1 MEKLL
6 VPEEGQTLLEKHFS
20 ELKDPRRTDKGNIQ
34 HLLSDI
40 ILLTV
45 SAMLCGVDNWEL
57 VKVFGDNQLD
67 WLKKHGNFANGI
79 PSSDTIG
86 RLFAALDPKSF
97 NSCFIN
103 WIESIR
109 ERTEHEVVAIDGKS
123 IRGANPKKNGN
134 KMPHIVSAFAAKNGI
149 TLGQT
154 KVDEKSNEIT
164 AIPKLLDLLA
174 LEGCI
179 VTIDAMGCQ
188 TDIAAKIIDGGADY
202 ILAVKGNQGA
212 LEQAVLD
219 TVRFEKPDATNIEDD
234 FGHGRIEKRTCRAY
248 SELSHIEDKEKWKGL
263 KTIVTIESEVFNKT
277 SGESTTELRYY
288 ISSMPQHAE
297 LLNTSIRKHWSV
309 ENNLH
314 WTLDVEFGEDRS
326 RKRAGYAAENNNIA
340 LKIAMTLLANDN
352 SKKVSK
358 GSQRLRAALDTKYR
372 DKLFNF

>member
-1 MEKLL
+1 MKKILALEQ
-6 VPEEGQTLLEKHFS
+6 GQSPFEKHFAT
-20 ELKDPRRTDKGNIQ
+20 LKDPRRTNKGNLQ

-45 SAMLCGVDNWEL
+45 SAMICGVDNWEL
-57 VKVFGDNQLD
+57 VKTFGDNQLD
-67 WLKKHGNFANGI
+67 WLRKHGNFANGI

-86 RLFAALDPKSF
+86 RLFAALDPNSF
-97 NSCFIN
+97 NTCFIN

-109 ERTEHEVVAIDGKS
+109 EKTKHEVVAIDGKS

-164 AIPKLLDLLA
+164 AIPKLLELLA

-188 TDIAAKIIDGGADY
+188 TDIAAKIIEGGADY
-202 ILAVKGNQGA
+202 ILAVKGNQGT

-219 TVRFEKPDATNIEDD
+219 TIQLEKYDEINIENS
-234 FGHGRIEKRTCRAY
+234 FGHGRIEKRTCRVY
-248 SELSHIEDKEKWKGL
+248 SELSHIENKVNWKNL

-277 SGESTTELRYY
+277 SGKLTNELRYY
-288 ISSMPQHAE
+288 ISSIPQNAK
-297 LLNTSIRKHWSV
+297 LLNKSIRDHWSV

-314 WTLDVEFGEDRS
+314 WTLDVEFGEDKS
-326 RKRAGYAAENNNIA
+326 RKRAGNAAENNNIA
-340 LKIAMTLLANDN
+340 LKVAMTLLLNDK

-358 GSQRLRAALDTKYR
+358 RGQRLTAALDTKYR
-372 DKLFNF
+372 EKLLNF

>member
-1 MEKLL
+1 MEKILAL
-6 VPEEGQTLLEKHFS
+6 EQGQTLLEKHFS
-20 ELKDPRRTDKGNIQ
+20 ALKDPRRTNKGNLQ

-45 SAMLCGVDNWEL
+45 SAMICGVDNWEL
-57 VKVFGDNQLD
+57 VKTFGDSQLG
-67 WLKKHGNFANGI
+67 WLKKYGNFANGI

-97 NSCFIN
+97 NTCFIN

-109 ERTEHEVVAIDGKS
+109 EKTNHEVVAIDGKS

-188 TDIAAKIIDGGADY
+188 TDIAAKIIEAGADY
-202 ILAVKGNQGA
+202 ILAVKGNQGT

-219 TVRFEKPDATNIEDD
+219 TIRFEKYDAINIEDD
-234 FGHGRIEKRTCRAY
+234 FGHGRIEKRTCRVY
-248 SELSHIEDKEKWKGL
+248 NEMSHIENKEKWKKL

-288 ISSMPQHAE
+288 ISSIPQNAK
-297 LLNTSIRKHWSV
+297 LLNNSIRDHWSV

-314 WTLDVEFGEDRS
+314 WTLDVEFGEDKS
-326 RKRAGYAAENNNIA
+326 RKRAGNAAENNNIA
-340 LKIAMTLLANDN
+340 LKVAMTLLLNDK

-358 GSQRLRAALDTKYR
+358 RSQRLKAALDTKYR

>member
-1 MEKLL
+1 MAL
-6 VPEEGQTLLEKHFS
+6 EEGQTLLEKHFS
-20 ELKDPRRTDKGNIQ
+20 ALEDPRRTNKGNLQ

-40 ILLTV
+40 VLLTV

-67 WLKKHGNFANGI
+67 WLKKHGDFSNGI
-79 PSSDTIG
+79 PSSDTVG

-109 ERTEHEVVAIDGKS
+109 KKTKHEVIAIDGKS
-123 IRGANPKKNGN
+123 IRGANPKRNGN

-188 TDIAAKIIDGGADY
+188 ADIAAKIVDSGADY
-202 ILAVKGNQGA
+202 ILAVKGNQGN

-219 TVRFEKPDATNIEDD
+219 TVRFEKPNAINIEED
-234 FGHGRIEKRTCRAY
+234 FGHGRIEKRTCRVY
-248 SELSHIEDKEKWKGL
+248 SELSHIENKEKWKDL
-263 KTIVTIESEVFNKT
+263 KSIVTIESEVFNKT
-277 SGESTTELRYY
+277 TSKLTTELRYY
-288 ISSMPQHAE
+288 ITNIAKNAN
-297 LLNTSIRKHWSV
+297 LLNSSIRDHWSV

-314 WTLDVEFGEDRS
+314 WTLDVEFGEDKS
-326 RKRAGYAAENNNIA
+326 RKRAGNAAENNNIVLKMA
-340 LKIAMTLLANDN
+340 LTLLTNDS
-352 SKKVSK
+352 SKKLSK
-358 GSQRLRAALDTKYR
+358 KSKRLKAALDTKYR